1 VISNIAL
8 HWGTLHRTIRTKDA
22 AIAWFGAQQRLAA
35 SAFVEVLAGVS
46 RHRFALG
53 EAANRAY
60 QRGFQ
65 KKLAHT
71 QFSYAPRKDSL
82 HPKSLLASMA
92 GLALLGS
99 KVTLAVFLSKSHH
112 GTRDARHFLQ
122 RFLNGDWTNRASHIL
137 QIERDGL

>member
-65 KKLAHT
+65 KKLAESG
-71 QFSYAPRKDSL
+71 FAPSRL
-82 HPKSLLASMA
+82 
-92 GLALLGS
+92 
-99 KVTLAVFLSKSHH
+99 FWF
-112 GTRDARHFLQ
+112 RHFVWQ
-122 RFLNGDWTNRASHIL
+122 NLNSVLWYGIKRK
-137 QIERDGL
+137 G

>member
-1 VISNIAL
+1 MISNIAL

-35 SAFVEVLAGVS
+35 RAFVEVLAGVS

-71 QFSYAPRKDSL
+71 SGPTQQTEAPIA
-82 HPKSLLASMA
+82 ASIPA
-92 GLALLGS
+92 TTNPFPLRVDCFGS
-99 KVTLAVFLSKSHH
+99 DISSGRT
-112 GTRDARHFLQ
+112 
-122 RFLNGDWTNRASHIL
+122 
-137 QIERDGL
+137 

>member
-1 VISNIAL
+1 MSYTTGAILAL

-71 QFSYAPRKDSL
+71 QFSYAQRKDSL
-82 HPKSLLASMA
+82 RPKSLWPVWQDWLY
-92 GLALLGS
+92 
-99 KVTLAVFLSKSHH
+99 
-112 GTRDARHFLQ
+112 RDQ
-122 RFLNGDWTNRASHIL
+122 R
-137 QIERDGL
+137 